1 MRRVALLLS
10 LLVFIAGLPAMGI
23 AVLAPATAFAVADT
37 DGDGITDD
45 VDNCPATPNASQADL
60 DGDHIGNPCDPDRDG
75 DGYANAGDAF
85 PDNASEH
92 ADADFDG
99 IGDNADTDDDDDG
112 VVDTGDNCPTLFNG
126 SQADFDGDGIGDA
139 CDSDDDNDLYTDGFD
154 AFPLDAARHADAD
167 GDGLDDA

>member
-10 LLVFIAGLPAMGI
+10 LLIFVAGI
-23 AVLAPATAFAVADT
+23 PATAVAMPEPVTAAAPGDA
-37 DGDGITDD
+37 DNDGIPDAT
-45 VDNCPATPNASQADL
+45 DNCPSTPNASQADL

-99 IGDNADTDDDDDG
+99 IGDNA
-112 VVDTGDNCPTLFNG
+112 
-126 SQADFDGDGIGDA
+126 
-139 CDSDDDNDLYTDGFD
+139 
-154 AFPLDAARHADAD
+154 
-167 GDGLDDA
+167 